1 MNRKAYLTL
10 WASLFLVTCLP
21 TTTPESRDST
31 LVVIEGATIQA
42 IADELG

>member
-1 MNRKAYLTL
+1 MNRKAYRTL
-10 WASLFLVTCLP
+10 LASLFPVACQP

-31 LVVIEGATIQA
+31 LVVIEGDTIQA